1 MRRGKTAGFTL
12 VEVMVATF
20 ISMIVFFAMSTIL
33 VKGFSLWRD
42 GASRWYLTQRARV
55 ARVRL
60 LNFSYNAGSGM
71 LASSNIVV
79 GTDGSWVTVNYTPQD
94 STTPLCLYG
103 GSAGSSKKNPYFYRP
118 DNPKRYWF
126 LEFAKKKSSTKP
138 PVRTTE
144 FQASVDT
151 TNEVLTVSYNLHYE
165 NGGREYVQP
174 QTITAYLINLNN

>member
-1 MRRGKTAGFTL
+1 MRRRKIAGFTL
-12 VEVMVATF
+12 VEVMVATS
-20 ISMIVFFAMSTIL
+20 ISMLVFFAMSSVL
-33 VKGFSLWRD
+33 VKGLSLWRD

-60 LNFSYNAGSGM
+60 LNYSYNAGSGM

-79 GTDGSWVTVNYTPQD
+79 GADGNWVTVDYTPQD
-94 STTPLCLYG
+94 SSTPLRLYG
-103 GSAGSSKKNPYFYRP
+103 GHTGSGKRSPYFFRP

-126 LEFAKKKSSTKP
+126 LEFAKKKSATKP
-138 PVRTTE
+138 PVQTSD

-174 QTITAYLINLNN
+174 QTITAYLINLKN

>member
-1 MRRGKTAGFTL
+1 M
-12 VEVMVATF
+12 VEVMVAAS
-20 ISMIVFFAMSTIL
+20 ISMLVFFAMSTIL

-60 LNFSYNAGSGM
+60 LNYSYNAGSGM
-71 LASSNIVV
+71 LSSSNIVARTR
-79 GTDGSWVTVNYTPQD
+79 GAWKTVEYIPQD
-94 STTPLCLYG
+94 AVDTLRLYG
-103 GSAGSSKKNPYFYRP
+103 GHTGSGKRNPYFFRP
-118 DNPKRYWF
+118 DKPKRYWF
-126 LEFAKKKSSTKP
+126 LEFAKKKTATTP
-138 PVRTTE
+138 PVQTSD

>member
-1 MRRGKTAGFTL
+1 MGKRKKAGFTV
-12 VEVMVATF
+12 VEVLVASS
-20 ISMIVFFAMSTIL
+20 ISMLVFITMGLIL

-60 LNFSYNAGSGM
+60 LNHSYSAGNGM

-79 GTDGSWVTVNYTPQD
+79 GTDGSWVTINYTPQD

-103 GSAGSSKKNPYFYRP
+103 GTAGSGKKSPYFYRP

-126 LEFAKKKSSTKP
+126 LEFAKKKGATKP

-151 TNEVLTVSYNLHYE
+151 TNEVLTVSYNLHYS